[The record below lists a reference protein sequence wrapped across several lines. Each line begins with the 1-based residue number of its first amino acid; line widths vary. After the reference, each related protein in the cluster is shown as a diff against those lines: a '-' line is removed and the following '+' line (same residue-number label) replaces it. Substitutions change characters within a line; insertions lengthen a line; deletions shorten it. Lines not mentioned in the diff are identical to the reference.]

1 MNLRRRLVQ
10 GRWQHLRTL
19 AMLSLGRLFG
29 IIAVALGVALSF
41 SAPAEAIT
49 KIALSKV
56 SAAPCPAEMA
66 EGSVTSDG
74 SGRPADCY
82 LISGIATN
90 TTNKVVYDADVF
102 GRVYDNSHNSV
113 MENRTRLGM
122 IPEVPPGDTAFSIRI
137 SVPAT
142 LEPPLQLEQFRSSG
156 FGSSV
161 RLSLPGS
168 DFSNDFEEDEDF

>member
-1 MNLRRRLVQ
+1 MVTPVKPIEDRRWAQLLRR
-10 GRWQHLRTL
+10 GCAIL
-19 AMLSLGRLFG
+19 AMLVLSLLTL
-29 IIAVALGVALSF
+29 A
-41 SAPAEAIT
+41 APAEAIT
-49 KIALSKV
+49 KIALSNV
-56 SAAPCPAEMA
+56 EANPCPADLA

-90 TTNKVVYDADVF
+90 TTSKTVYDADVF

-122 IPEVPPGDTAFSIRI
+122 IPEVPPGKTPFAIRI
-137 SVPAT
+137 SVPAS
-142 LEPPLQLEQFRSSG
+142 LDPPLQLEQFRSSG

-168 DFSNDFEEDEDF
+168 DFSNDFENDEDF

>member
-1 MNLRRRLVQ
+1 MINAKGEVRWMRMLRRAGFMLAALVM
-10 GRWQHLRTL
+10 
-19 AMLSLGRLFG
+19 AVLSL
-29 IIAVALGVALSF
+29 AT
-41 SAPAEAIT
+41 PAEAIT
-49 KIALSKV
+49 KIALSNV
-56 SAAPCPAEMA
+56 EANPCPAEMA

-90 TTNKVVYDADVF
+90 TTSKTVYDADIF

-122 IPEVPPGDTAFSIRI
+122 IPEVPPGKTPFAIRI

-168 DFSNDFEEDEDF
+168 DFSNDFENDEDF

>member
-1 MNLRRRLVQ
+1 MVELRRIV
-10 GRWQHLRTL
+10 RWSRKGLGQLAATL
-19 AMLSLGRLFG
+19 ALMVFTWTVF
-29 IIAVALGVALSF
+29 A
-41 SAPAEAIT
+41 APAAAMT
-49 KIALSKV
+49 KIALTKV
-56 SAAPCPAEMA
+56 EANPCPAEMA

-90 TTNKVVYDADVF
+90 PTSKVVYDADVF

-122 IPEVPPGDTAFSIRI
+122 IPEVPPGKTPFSIRI
-137 SVPAT
+137 SVPAS

-168 DFSNDFEEDEDF
+168 DFSNDFENDEDF

>member
-1 MNLRRRLVQ
+1 MINAKGEGRWMRMLRRAGFMLAALVM
-10 GRWQHLRTL
+10 
-19 AMLSLGRLFG
+19 AVLSL
-29 IIAVALGVALSF
+29 AT
-41 SAPAEAIT
+41 PAEAIT
-49 KIALSKV
+49 KIALSNV
-56 SAAPCPAEMA
+56 EANPCPAEMA

-90 TTNKVVYDADVF
+90 TTSKTVYDADIF

-122 IPEVPPGDTAFSIRI
+122 IPEVPPGKTPFAIRI

-168 DFSNDFEEDEDF
+168 DFSNDFENDEDF